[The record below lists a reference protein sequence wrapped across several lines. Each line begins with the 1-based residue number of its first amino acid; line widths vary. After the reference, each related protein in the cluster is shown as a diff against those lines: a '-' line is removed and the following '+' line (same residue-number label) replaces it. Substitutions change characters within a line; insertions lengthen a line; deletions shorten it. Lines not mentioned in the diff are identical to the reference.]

1 MSWKCVG
8 STQEFIEVV
17 RPEIVAN
24 EGEDSYPDV
33 GFHPVS
39 TVPWLAPLAF
49 GLEQKWE
56 EHWWKADRES
66 NCHVAPLVTPL
77 QAYIA
82 LVIIAHEIHNA
93 ALGQSLFETIRSD
106 G

>member
-1 MSWKCVG
+1 MC
-8 STQEFIEVV
+8 
-17 RPEIVAN
+17 PEIVAN
-24 EGEDSYPDV
+24 EGEDGYPDV

-39 TVPWLAPLAF
+39 TVPWLAPLTF

-56 EHWWKADRES
+56 EHWWKADGEP

-82 LVIIAHEIHNA
+82 LIIIAHESRNA
-93 ALGQSLFETIRSD
+93 GLGQSLFEKIRLD